1 MNGMFEIFKQRFF
14 QTLPALKIGLAFTPS
29 VILSQFGE
37 VGGRLSLGPI
47 PHLVFWSE
55 VGLNRF
61 NFFKMIV
68 SFKKWLRK

>member
-14 QTLPALKIGLAFTPS
+14 QTLPALKIGLEFTPS
-29 VILSQFGE
+29 VIFSQFGE

-61 NFFKMIV
+61 NFFKNDCFV
-68 SFKKWLRK
+68 

>member
-1 MNGMFEIFKQRFF
+1 MNGMFEIFIQRFI
-14 QTLPALKIGLAFTPS
+14 QTLPALKIGLEFIPS

-37 VGGRLSLGPI
+37 VGGRFSLGPI

-61 NFFKMIV
+61 NFFKNDCFV
-68 SFKKWLRK
+68 

>member
-1 MNGMFEIFKQRFF
+1 MNGMFEIFIQRFI
-14 QTLPALKIGLAFTPS
+14 QTLPALKIGLEFIPS

-37 VGGRLSLGPI
+37 VGDRFSLGPI

-61 NFFKMIV
+61 TFFKNDCFV
-68 SFKKWLRK
+68 